1 VAVRDL
7 NVAFGSLCKALHS
20 VDYVSNDIVDTR
32 LRLICSSARSIF
44 ESSRLCWGTPSLIR
58 TPSIPASPP
67 KLSRKSPVLT
77 QTDQPTTLAVPSN
90 SAESTKHTRS
100 TDQAEPRKQAKST
113 KQPKLKNRGKPTKL
127 AKIRKQRKPPL
138 DARGTWPL
146 DKVKKPVPEFLYPS

>member
-1 VAVRDL
+1 LGHAKLDTNAIYTRVATKTIQEVTSPL
-7 NVAFGSLCKALHS
+7 EH
-20 VDYVSNDIVDTR
+20 
-32 LRLICSSARSIF
+32 LIPKPG
-44 ESSRLCWGTPSLIR
+44 EIR
-58 TPSIPASPP
+58 PH
-67 KLSRKSPVLT
+67 T

-146 DKVKKPVPEFLYPS
+146 DKVKKPVPEFLCPS